1 MENNLRPSHIATCIS
16 LILGGGLALYVPPT
30 FSACGEY
37 NQVGTGG
44 LAEFTMTSPIT
55 PLPTAWYFVQPTQ
68 EAAINTLAKAQNIY
82 FGGGSAIRK
91 TSDNQSLL
99 VDGANLSGYYINASK
114 EGSATIALVNHATV
128 DWLEAGG
135 WWK

>member
-37 NQVGTGG
+37 NQVGTCG

-91 TSDNQSLL
+91 TSDNQVCWSM
-99 VDGANLSGYYINASK
+99 ARI
-114 EGSATIALVNHATV
+114 
-128 DWLEAGG
+128 
-135 WWK
+135 